1 MSLHLAIAETLQS
14 ESLRNTQAA
23 FQTLSKA
30 YRSRDAASVS
40 GEGARALFLSYL
52 ATRMPAT
59 FAVVSRV
66 LQEYVELGLEKPKS
80 FLDIGAG
87 PGTAAFAALDFFALE
102 TITCI
107 EKETGFRDLARKL
120 AAIAEAQ
127 PILDARW
134 LMDDVQKIKQL
145 PSADLVIASYSLGEM
160 SNEGAVE
167 LAKRAYASAK
177 LALVVIEPG
186 TPQGS
191 GLIRIIR
198 ENLLAIG
205 AQVVAPCPHQMAC
218 PMTGMDFCHFSQRL
232 LREKFH
238 RDAKKASLPYE
249 DEKYAYA
256 IFAKEAPP
264 HSWGRIIKRP
274 MKGTGHVTLDKCL
287 DGRIEREVVAKSNK
301 EFYKASR
308 KASWGDRWG

>member
-40 GEGARALFLSYL
+40 GEGARA
-52 ATRMPAT
+52 RMPAT

-198 ENLLAIG
+198 ENLLQSVRKSSHPALIRWH
-205 AQVVAPCPHQMAC
+205 AP
-218 PMTGMDFCHFSQRL
+218 
-232 LREKFH
+232 
-238 RDAKKASLPYE
+238 
-249 DEKYAYA
+249 
-256 IFAKEAPP
+256 
-264 HSWGRIIKRP
+264 
-274 MKGTGHVTLDKCL
+274 
-287 DGRIEREVVAKSNK
+287 
-301 EFYKASR
+301 
-308 KASWGDRWG
+308 